1 MLQLDGNISLN
12 SDEIDNLD
20 ESANPIPVMISD
32 RNFIR
37 REKRESKWLVRIRR
51 SNKLLEAV

>member
-20 ESANPIPVMISD
+20 ESANSIPVMISD